1 MSFKEVDAA
10 KLKEMIDD
18 EGDNLLLYDI
28 RTPDEFQQGMIRGG
42 KLTPL
47 NVIPAVMHEIP
58 TDKTIVFYCRSGVR
72 SAQACEYVNDQLG
85 LDTINLAGGIISWY
99 QSGNEVIK
107 PEAE

>member
-1 MSFKEVDAA
+1 MSFKEVDSAT
-10 KLKEMIDD
+10 LKEMIDT

-28 RTPDEFQQGMIRGG
+28 RTPAEYQQGMIRGG

-47 NVIPAVMHEIP
+47 DAVPSMMNEIP

-72 SAQACEYVNDQLG
+72 SAHACEYVNEQLD
-85 LDTINLAGGIISWY
+85 LDAINLVGGIIAWY

-107 PEAE
+107 PD

>member
-10 KLKEMIDD
+10 TLKEMIEA

-28 RTPDEFQQGMIRGG
+28 RTPAEFEQGMIRGG

-47 NVIPAVMHEIP
+47 DIIPTAMHDIP
-58 TDKTIVFYCRSGVR
+58 TDKTVVFYCRSGVR
-72 SAQACEYVNDQLG
+72 SAQACAYVNDHLG
-85 LDTINLAGGIISWY
+85 LETINLIGGIISWF

-107 PEAE
+107 PE

>member
-1 MSFKEVDAA
+1 MSFKEIDAA
-10 KLKEMIDD
+10 KLKEMIDA

-28 RTPDEFQQGMIRGG
+28 RTPAEFQQGMIRRG

-47 NVIPAVMHEIP
+47 NEVPAMMNEIP
-58 TDKTIVFYCRSGVR
+58 TDRTIVFYCRSGVR
-72 SAQACEYVNDQLG
+72 SAQACEYVNEQLG

-107 PEAE
+107 PDE

>member
-1 MSFKEVDAA
+1 MSFKEIDSS
-10 KLKEMIDD
+10 KLKQMIEA

-28 RTPDEFQQGMIRGG
+28 RTPAEFQQGFIRGG

-47 NVIPAVMHEIP
+47 NTIPAMMHEIP

-72 SAQACEYVNDQLG
+72 SAQACEYVNEQLG
-85 LDTINLAGGIISWY
+85 LETINLAGGIIAWY

-107 PEAE
+107 AEQT